1 MYYRIMIE
9 LEYDYEVKMLQRYM
23 KKQFEV
29 YNIAV
34 DEIDEDLEETFP
46 EDDSVFR

>member
-9 LEYDYEVKMLQRYM
+9 LEYDDEVKMLQRYM

-34 DEIDEDLEETFP
+34 DEIDEDLE
-46 EDDSVFR
+46 